1 MDLDTASYLK
11 FFFALLFVLG
21 LIGGLALLA
30 KRFGIGNKGPLFN
43 RKNST
48 LSIIETLQLDSKRR
62 IITVRQESIEY
73 LILLGINTDILLNT
87 KSGNTSSNIG
97 EESEIKN
104 TNNKNK
110 DLDFFE

>member
-1 MDLDTASYLK
+1 MDLDTISYLK

-43 RKNST
+43 RKHNT

-62 IITVRQESIEY
+62 IITVRRNSTEY
-73 LILLGINTDILLNT
+73 LILLGTGADILLDT
-87 KSGNTSSNIG
+87 QPSHESDNISQ
-97 EESEIKN
+97 ESEISKVKN
-104 TNNKNK
+104 NNK
-110 DLDFFE
+110 DLDFSK